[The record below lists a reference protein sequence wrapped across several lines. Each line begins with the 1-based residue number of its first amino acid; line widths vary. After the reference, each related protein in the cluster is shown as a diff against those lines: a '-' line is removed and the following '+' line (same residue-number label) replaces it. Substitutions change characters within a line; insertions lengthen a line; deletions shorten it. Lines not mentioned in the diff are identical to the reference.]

1 MSSYQHCYRESD
13 FVLRHL
19 IDFDGLCVENDFE
32 GVDLDLANSLIDEAA
47 RFGAEV
53 LAPLNV
59 VGDREGARMGEGGV
73 VETPGFAAAYRQFA
87 EGGWQSL
94 KVDERHGGQGLPDV
108 LNAAVSEIWHA
119 ANLSLALCPMLT
131 EGAIEAL
138 AEHGDESLCARYLP
152 RLSSGEW
159 TGTMNLTEPDAGS
172 DLAAIKTRAV
182 PEGDAYRISGQKIF
196 ITWGDHR
203 MTDNIVHLVLA
214 RLPDAPPGVKGI
226 SLFVVPK
233 YRLDA
238 HGEPAEANGVRC
250 LSLEHKL
257 GIHGSP
263 TCVMAFDD
271 AWGELVGEPH
281 RGLAYMFTMMNRE
294 RQVVGLQ
301 GLAIA
306 ERAYQQA
313 RLYAMERLQGTRRDG
328 TRVAIVAHPDVRRM
342 LMTMKSGIEAMRA
355 LVLETAAEADRAR
368 GANEGARRAHHQ
380 ARLELFTPIV
390 KGWITEFAQ
399 ELTSLAI
406 QVHGGMGFVEETGV
420 AQHYRD
426 ARILTIYEGT
436 TGIQALDLVSRKLL
450 ADEGRAL
457 GVLFDE
463 MEETLGVLRQTEDA
477 SLLVLVAPFADGLA
491 AARRA
496 CDWVLCEA
504 PDDRRLAGA
513 VSVELLMLLG
523 YLCGGWMQVRS
534 ALAAQRAIED
544 GEGDALFLDAKLKT
558 ARFYCEH
565 VLARTQAALTS
576 VLAGSTSL
584 MALDAEQF

>member
-1 MSSYQHCYRESD
+1 MSYQHAYRESD

-19 IDFDGLCVENDFE
+19 IDFDALCVEHGFE
-32 GVDLDLANSLIDEAA
+32 GVDLELANTLIDEAA
-47 RFGAEV
+47 RLGAEV

-59 VGDREGARMGEGGV
+59 VGDREGVGMDTHGV
-73 VETPGFAAAYRQFA
+73 VEAPGFAAAYRQFA

-94 KVDERHGGQGLPDV
+94 MVDERHGGQGLPNV

-131 EGAIEAL
+131 EGAIDAI
-138 AEHGDESLCARYLP
+138 AEHGDEALCARYLP
-152 RLSSGEW
+152 HLASGEW

-172 DLAAIKTRAV
+172 DLAAIKARAV
-182 PEGDAYRISGQKIF
+182 PDTDGQGYRISGQKIF

-233 YRLDA
+233 HRPETPGQD
-238 HGEPAEANGVRC
+238 NGVRC
-250 LSLEHKL
+250 LSVEHKL
-257 GIHGSP
+257 GIHASP

-281 RGLAYMFTMMNRE
+281 QGLAYMFTMMNHE

-301 GLAIA
+301 GLAIT

-328 TRVAIVAHPDVRRM
+328 SRVPIIAHPDVRRM
-342 LMTMKSGIEAMRA
+342 LMTMKSGLEAMRA
-355 LVLETAAEADRAR
+355 LVLEAAAERDRAC
-368 GANEGARRAHHQ
+368 GAHDAEGRAHHL
-380 ARLELFTPIV
+380 ARLELYTPIV

-450 ADEGRAL
+450 ADEGAGLESLFVEMDETLAAL
-457 GVLFDE
+457 GRAED
-463 MEETLGVLRQTEDA
+463 ETLAVLIGPFAEALSRARQACGWVLREA
-477 SLLVLVAPFADGLA
+477 GAD
-491 AARRA
+491 RQ
-496 CDWVLCEA
+496 
-504 PDDRRLAGA
+504 LAGA

-523 YLCGGWMQVRS
+523 YLCGGWMHARS
-534 ALAAQRAIED
+534 ALAAFRLLAD
-544 GEGDALFLDAKLKT
+544 GEGERAFLEAKLVT

-565 VLARTQAALTS
+565 LLARTQGALTS
-576 VLAGSTSL
+576 VLAGATSL